1 MIDLN
6 VNLEDGHLCVV
17 ARGSLQVKDLSTQLD
32 TVVEAALQSN
42 RQALLIDARQV
53 QVPATLFLR
62 QLVGIKFA
70 ERLPAGMRVAILFPA
85 NQITQLTE
93 EAARERGACL
103 RVLADETAAK
113 AWLRSPA

>member
-17 ARGSLQVKDLSTQLD
+17 ARGSLQVKDPSTQLD

-42 RQALLIDARQV
+42 RQALLIDARAV

-62 QLVGIKFA
+62 QLGASSSPNACPQACVW
-70 ERLPAGMRVAILFPA
+70 RSSSLPIRSQSSRRKPPGDGGPA
-85 NQITQLTE
+85 
-93 EAARERGACL
+93 
-103 RVLADETAAK
+103 
-113 AWLRSPA
+113 